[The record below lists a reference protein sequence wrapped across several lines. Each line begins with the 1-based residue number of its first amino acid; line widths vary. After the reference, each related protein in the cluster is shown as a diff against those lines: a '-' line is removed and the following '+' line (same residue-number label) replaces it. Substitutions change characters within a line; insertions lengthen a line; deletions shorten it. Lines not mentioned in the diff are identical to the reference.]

1 MKKVA
6 LIMAGGSGTRFWP
19 LSTKDKPKQFLK
31 LISDKTMLEQTI
43 ERVSLVTEKEDIYI
57 VTSNKYSKRINEIL
71 PDFANI
77 IIEPMPKDTAA
88 CIGYSVMNI
97 LKKYENDVIVSIY
110 PSDHLIEDMDK
121 FKYYVKKAYDV
132 ANNGYIVTMG
142 IKPTYPETAYGYI
155 EYKGEDVLA
164 FREKPNI
171 DIAER
176 YFESKNYLWNSGMF
190 FVKASVILDEIK
202 RYLPEHYYLLYENK
216 FEKLNPISIDIA
228 VMEKTKIAKVIAVD
242 FKWNDVGSFN
252 SLEKVFEKDDTNSIV
267 RGNTNYVPLD
277 SYKNIVINEE
287 KGKIIAIIGMDDLIV
302 VNTEDKLLICP
313 KSKGQEIKKISGII
327 NE

>member
-19 LSTKDKPKQFLK
+19 LSTKDMPKQFLK
-31 LISDKTMLEQTI
+31 LTSDKTMLEQTI
-43 ERVSLVTEKEDIYI
+43 DRVSLVTEKEDIYI
-57 VTSNKYSKRINEIL
+57 VTSSKYSKIVNEIL
-71 PDFANI
+71 PDFSNI
-77 IIEPMPKDTAA
+77 IIEPMAKDTAA

-97 LKKYENDVIVSIY
+97 LKKYGQDVIVSIY

-121 FKYYVKKAYDV
+121 FKNYVEKAYDI
-132 ANNGYIVTMG
+132 ASNNYIVTMG

-176 YFESKNYLWNSGMF
+176 YFEAKNYLWNSGMF

-202 RYLPEHYYLLYENK
+202 RYIPKHYDLLSK
-216 FEKLNPISIDIA
+216 DQFEKLTPVSIDIA

-252 SLEKVFEKDDTNSIV
+252 SLDKVFEKDETNSIV
-267 RGNTNYVPLD
+267 RGETRYVSLN
-277 SYKNIVINEE
+277 SNKNIVINEE
-287 KGKIIAIIGMDDLIV
+287 NGKIIAIVGMDDLIV
-302 VNTEDKLLICP
+302 VNTKDKLLICP
-313 KSKGQEIKKISGII
+313 RSKGQEIKKISGFI

>member
-43 ERVSLVTEKEDIYI
+43 DRVALVTEKENIYI
-57 VTSNKYSKRINEIL
+57 VTSKKYSKIINEIL
-71 PDFANI
+71 PDFTNI
-77 IIEPMPKDTAA
+77 IIEPMAKDTAA

-97 LKKYENDVIVSIY
+97 LKKYKEDVIVSIY

-121 FKYYVKKAYDV
+121 FKNYVKKAYDI
-132 ANNGYIVTMG
+132 ADNGYIVTMG

-155 EYKGEDVLA
+155 EYRGEDVLA

-190 FVKASVILDEIK
+190 FVKASVMLDEIK
-202 RYLPEHYYLLYENK
+202 RYLPEHYYLLSDDK
-216 FEKLNPISIDIA
+216 FEQLNPVSIDIA

-252 SLEKVFEKDDTNSIV
+252 SLEKVFDKDDTGSIV
-267 RGNTNYVPLD
+267 RGDTKYVSLN
-277 SYKNIVINEE
+277 SSKNIVINEQE
-287 KGKIIAIIGMDDLIV
+287 GKIIAVVGIDDLII

-313 KSKGQEIKKISGII
+313 REKGQEIKKISGLI

>member
-19 LSTKDKPKQFLK
+19 LSTKDMPKQFLK
-31 LISDKTMLEQTI
+31 LTSDKTMIEQTI
-43 ERVSLVTEKEDIYI
+43 DRVSLVTKMQDIYV
-57 VTSNKYSKRINEIL
+57 VTSDKYSKILKEIL
-71 PDFANI
+71 PDFDNI
-77 IIEPMPKDTAA
+77 IIEPMAKDTAA
-88 CIGYSVMNI
+88 CIGYSVMSI
-97 LKKYENDVIVSIY
+97 LKKYKEDVIVSIY
-110 PSDHLIEDMDK
+110 PSDHLIGDMDK
-121 FKYYVKKAYDV
+121 FTNYVLDAYNI
-132 ANNGYIVTMG
+132 AEQGYIVTMG

-155 EYKGEDVLA
+155 EYENSDVVA

-176 YFESKNYLWNSGMF
+176 YFESKKYLWNSGMF

-202 RYLPEHYYLLYENK
+202 RYIPESFYLLEKNE
-216 FEKLNPISIDIA
+216 FEKLKPISIDIA

-252 SLEKVFEKDDTNSIV
+252 SLDKVFEKDENNSIV
-267 RGNTNYVPLD
+267 RGNTKYIALN
-277 SYKNIVINEE
+277 SSKNIIINEE
-287 KGKIIAIIGMDDLIV
+287 EDKVIAVIGLDDIIV
-302 VNTEDKLLICP
+302 VNTNGKLLICP
-313 KSKGQEIKKISGII
+313 KSKGQEIKKISGLI